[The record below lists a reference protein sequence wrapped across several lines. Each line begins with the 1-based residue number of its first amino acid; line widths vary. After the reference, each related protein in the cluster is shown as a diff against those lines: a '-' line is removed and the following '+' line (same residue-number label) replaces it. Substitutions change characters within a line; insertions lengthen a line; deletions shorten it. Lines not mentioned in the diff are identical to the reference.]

1 MISKFPSKGVL
12 KINQNTDKEIKSI
25 NHYDFFNSILFAK
38 YSRARGNQK
47 YRIRFKTPT
56 KEKYE
61 KKKNKLLKNY

>member
-1 MISKFPSKGVL
+1 MIS
-12 KINQNTDKEIKSI
+12 
-25 NHYDFFNSILFAK
+25 FNSILFAK

-61 KKKNKLLKNY
+61 KKKNKLLKKY